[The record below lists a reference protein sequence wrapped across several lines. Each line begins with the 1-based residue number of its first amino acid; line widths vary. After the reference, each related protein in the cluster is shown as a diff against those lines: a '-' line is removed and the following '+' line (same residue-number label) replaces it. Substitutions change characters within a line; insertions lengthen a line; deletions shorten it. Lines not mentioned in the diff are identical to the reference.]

1 MLKELQAARAG
12 LVFDLVN
19 GGTLRNGDATGEVT
33 AKLVG
38 IIYGIDLV
46 LEIEEKADENE

>member
-1 MLKELQAARAG
+1 
-12 LVFDLVN
+12 VFDLIN

-38 IIYGIDLV
+38 IIYGVDLI
-46 LEIEEKADENE
+46 LEMDFKEEEKIDE